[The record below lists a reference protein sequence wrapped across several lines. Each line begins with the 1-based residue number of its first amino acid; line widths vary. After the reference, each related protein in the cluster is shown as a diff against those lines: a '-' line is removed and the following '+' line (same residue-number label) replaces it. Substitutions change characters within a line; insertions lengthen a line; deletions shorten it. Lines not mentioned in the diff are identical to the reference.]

1 MPASNSRLTPAQ
13 RAVRDVRR
21 AALGR
26 AIRAARRDAGMTQS
40 ELAAAST
47 TSRAT
52 ISRLELGDGAIGSDA
67 LWELAAAMGTTPSA
81 LYARAEQDD
90 AVVAAEQHPTD

>member
-1 MPASNSRLTPAQ
+1 
-13 RAVRDVRR
+13 
-21 AALGR
+21 
-26 AIRAARRDAGMTQS
+26 MTQS

-81 LYARAEQDD
+81 LYARASRTTPWSPPSSTPQTN
-90 AVVAAEQHPTD
+90 AARGQRP

>member
-1 MPASNSRLTPAQ
+1 
-13 RAVRDVRR
+13 
-21 AALGR
+21 
-26 AIRAARRDAGMTQS
+26 MTQS

-67 LWELAAAMGTTPSA
+67 LWELASAMGTTPSA
-81 LYARAEQDD
+81 LYERAEQDH
-90 AVVAAEQHPTD
+90 AVLAAEQHPTD